1 MVSDDEKSFQIDLQ
15 FSELLRNK
23 ALKLLELRYQV
34 AILIIPTIIG
44 LWGCLGLI
52 VTSKIMKDNFFTVY
66 LLIYIGLI
74 VTIFLIFV
82 WRKWVHD
89 MFDEE
94 LKLQIS
100 DLHIEQI
107 GRASC
112 RERV

>member
-44 LWGCLGLI
+44 LWGFLGLI

-74 VTIFLIFV
+74 VTIFLYFRMEKMGTRYV
-82 WRKWVHD
+82 R
-89 MFDEE
+89 
-94 LKLQIS
+94 
-100 DLHIEQI
+100 
-107 GRASC
+107 
-112 RERV
+112 